1 VAGGQILSNEEFL
14 QTCFYYNKMN
24 RFLGF
29 VKKEFLHIFRD
40 YRTLIILFGIPV
52 AQILIFGFAVSTD
65 IKNAGVAFLDMSH
78 DEITQKLTDKI
89 VSSDFFRKTDDLQNF
104 NDIDKVFKKG
114 KTKAVIVFEKDL
126 GSKLMKEG
134 KASVSIITDG
144 SEPNVATLITN
155 YSFAIINDFNREL
168 NMTSGNSSVLI
179 QPEVKM
185 LYNPELKSHYMFVPG
200 VITLILILICA
211 LMTSVTITRE
221 KEFGT
226 MEVLLVSPLKPI
238 QIILGKV
245 TPYFLLSFVN
255 VLIILGMSWLVFGLP
270 VKGSLALL
278 LALTMLYILMSLSLG
293 ILISTVSKTMQQA
306 MFISFIGLM
315 LPTILLSGFIYPIEN
330 MPKIYDYISMVVP
343 PRYFIIIIKNIMI
356 KGTGIMFIWK
366 ETLILLL
373 MTAVFIGVSVKKFKV
388 RLE

>member
-1 VAGGQILSNEEFL
+1 M
-14 QTCFYYNKMN
+14 K

-40 YRTLIILFGIPV
+40 YRTLIILFGIPA

-65 IKNAGVAFLDMSH
+65 INNAGIAFLDLSR
-78 DEITQKLTDKI
+78 DEITLKLSDKI
-89 VSSDFFRKTDDLQNF
+89 VSSGFFRKTDNLLNYS
-104 NDIDKVFKKG
+104 DIDQIFKKG
-114 KTKAVIVFEKDL
+114 KTKAVIVFEENF
-126 GSKLMKEG
+126 GSKLIKEG
-134 KASVSIITDG
+134 KASLSVIADG

-155 YSFAIINDFNREL
+155 YTMAIVNDFNREL
-168 NMTSGNSSVLI
+168 NSSGVNNSILV

-185 LYNPELKSHYMFVPG
+185 FYNPQLKSHFMFVPG

-226 MEVLLVSPLKPI
+226 MEVLLVSPLKPV

-245 TPYFLLSFVN
+245 APYFLLSFIN
-255 VLIILGMSWLVFGLP
+255 VILILIMSWLIFGLP
-270 VKGSLALL
+270 VKGSIALL
-278 LALTMLYILMSLSLG
+278 LLESMLYILMSLSLG

-306 MFISFIGLM
+306 IFISFIGLM

-330 MPKIYDYISMVVP
+330 MPKIYDYVSMILP
-343 PRYFIIIIKNIMI
+343 PRYFIIIIKSIMI
-356 KGTGIMFIWK
+356 KGTGIFFVWK
-366 ETLILLL
+366 ETLILIL
-373 MTAVFIGVSVKKFKV
+373 MTVLFIGISIRKFKV

>member
-1 VAGGQILSNEEFL
+1 M
-14 QTCFYYNKMN
+14 K

-52 AQILIFGFAVSTD
+52 AQILIFGFAVSTE
-65 IKNAGVAFLDMSH
+65 IKNAGIAFLDLSH

-89 VSSDFFRKTDDLQNF
+89 VSSDFFRKTEDLLSY
-104 NDIDKVFKKG
+104 NDIDRVFKKG
-114 KTKAVIVFEKDL
+114 KTKAVIVFERDL

-155 YSFAIINDFNREL
+155 YTFAIINDFNRDM
-168 NMTSGNSSVLI
+168 NRTAGNNSILI

-185 LYNPELKSHYMFVPG
+185 LYNPELKSHFMFVPG

-245 TPYFLLSFVN
+245 APYFLLSFLN
-255 VLIILGMSWLVFGLP
+255 VIVILVMSWLVFGLP

-278 LALTMLYILMSLSLG
+278 LVLTMLYILMSLSLG

-330 MPKIYDYISMVVP
+330 MPKIYDYVSIIVP

-373 MTAVFIGVSVKKFKV
+373 MTALFIGVSVRKFKV
-388 RLE
+388 RL